1 MSLKR
6 TGQRSLR
13 PDCVSCKSGRF
24 KVRGHLSTLAL
35 VLFSSLQQQQ
45 EKEEEEEEDKNA
57 NVINA
62 ERNNSIA
69 LNVSTIICHASTRLR
84 FHGHGPKS
92 NLIHYLQ

>member
-13 PDCVSCKSGRF
+13 PDCVSCKSGRS

-35 VLFSSLQQQQ
+35 VLFSLQQQQ
-45 EKEEEEEEDKNA
+45 GKEEEEDKNKNA
-57 NVINA
+57 NVINV

-92 NLIHYLQ
+92 NLVHYLQ